1 MLINRV
7 ELQLWHPG
15 DVHSGQ
21 LHELSSVFVSVSDLS
36 SVILLPDVVLLAGNT
51 KEIVGRE

>member
-36 SVILLPDVVLLAGNT
+36 IVILLPDVVLLAGNT